1 MDALPSLPS
10 LTPDNRFWRVDW
22 FGECAYPGGIRRYAQ
37 PSILVSLSPL
47 NCDPADQVALK
58 SPDCSDHH
66 HQHDAWPPI
75 AALPLLAIGDIWHEG
90 RRIASPDYQTESLK
104 RLRIAPDTTAFVK
117 SGLAIDEHFLLPLA
131 QHPWH
136 RSHTQSYCVAVTLDE
151 GRRLLVPCIE
161 LIRFYFGS
169 SSNLLQRLFT
179 GPLRQET
186 LWASKRLNPANHHL
200 HLVLANRL
208 SGASATDIGRIAES
222 SFAWRAAAGI
232 YASCQKATAQRH
244 PAYPY
249 TGFPFE
255 GTTDLVASGIW
266 LPFSDQSDATFLVYR
281 LRSCSFPFP
290 FRSLSYE
297 ASDRKVWRDRNSGS
311 DGKEP
316 NVAHKRSPSADKAA
330 DGDPGANKVQRR
342 GTFRDSRQFPDL
354 ARKQIWRE
362 RIEAAP
368 KPDMFLRR
376 SDGSMEQVAFGD
388 GDGCANAAGM
398 DACEPSTKSSA
409 PDHEA
414 QLPHFVKVALKT
426 IATTTDFDPD
436 AHVVLVRPTGKQEI
450 VFSLP
455 MVVSEEGEIASNLL
469 YSEPDGRT
477 RQRRACFVEIRQGDA
492 VHQLLLIIEGQSRAA
507 APMVIHAA
515 GPSPMEASSLVLDK
529 AASTCKPTK
538 MPNS

>member
-10 LTPDNRFWRVDW
+10 LTPDSRFWRVDW
-22 FGECAYPGGIRRYAQ
+22 FGECAYPGSVRRYGQ
-37 PSILVSLSPL
+37 PSIRVSLSPL

-75 AALPLLAIGDIWHEG
+75 SALPMLAIGDIWHEG
-90 RRIASPDYQTESLK
+90 RRIAAPDYQTESFK

-136 RSHTQSYCVAVTLDE
+136 RSHTQSYCVAVDMDE
-151 GRRLLVPCIE
+151 GRRLLVPCVE

-186 LWASKRLNPANHHL
+186 LWVSKRLNPANHHL
-200 HLVLANRL
+200 HLVLANRI

-222 SFAWRAAAGI
+222 SLAWRAAAGI
-232 YASCQKATAQRH
+232 YASCQKATVQRH

-255 GTTDLVASGIW
+255 GTTDLTASGIW
-266 LPFSDQSDATFLVYR
+266 LPFGDQPDSTFLVYR

-297 ASDRKVWRDRNSGS
+297 ASDRKVWRDRNGGGN
-311 DGKEP
+311 DKEP
-316 NVAHKRSPSADKAA
+316 NVTRKRSSPADKAA
-330 DGDPGANKVQRR
+330 DGDPGANKAQRR

-354 ARKQIWRE
+354 TRKQIWRE
-362 RIEAAP
+362 QIEAVP

-376 SDGSMEQVAFGD
+376 SNGSLEQVAFGE
-388 GDGCANAAGM
+388 GDGCADAAGM
-398 DACEPSTKSSA
+398 DACEPSTASSA
-409 PDHEA
+409 PDQET
-414 QLPHFVKVALKT
+414 QLPRFVKVALKT
-426 IATTTDFDPD
+426 LATATDFGPD
-436 AHVVLVRPTGKQEI
+436 AHVVLVRPIGKQEI

-455 MVVSEEGEIASNLL
+455 MVVDEEGEIANGLL
-469 YSEPDGRT
+469 YFRRDGQV
-477 RQRRACFVEIRQGDA
+477 RQRRACFVEVKAEVTVPR
-492 VHQLLLIIEGQSRAA
+492 HLLVVEGQEKTAPPMILVAA
-507 APMVIHAA
+507 ASSPA
-515 GPSPMEASSLVLDK
+515 G
-529 AASTCKPTK
+529 AASLILQGASDQAPGQERIQ
-538 MPNS
+538 